1 MGSTIRIRFIGFQ
14 LKRWLR
20 ACDKILATAALE
32 EDRLPFRMATDYSDL
47 IRVNITSGK
56 YDSAY
61 QGYNLRYYH
70 WKYVVFRA
78 QNVGFWKLRG
88 QLFKSISVFKHAD
101 GKLKGW
107 MGGIPSGEMD
117 SGNVSWLG
125 TGDKG
130 RRLPIALY
138 ARWME
143 FGRRGQPERPLFQPT
158 LVEYRTGKAISQFA
172 RSMAKIKG
180 AWR

>member
-1 MGSTIRIRFIGFQ
+1 MINIRFIGFQ
-14 LKRWLR
+14 LRRWYR
-20 ACDKILATAALE
+20 ACDKELLTAKLE
-32 EDRLPFRMATDYSDL
+32 TDRLPFRMATDYADL
-47 IRVNITSGK
+47 IRVNITTAK
-56 YDSAY
+56 YGSAY
-61 QGYNLRYYH
+61 QAYNLRYFD
-70 WKYVVFRA
+70 WKYNVFNA
-78 QNVGFWKLRG
+78 KGHFWKLRG
-88 QLFKSISVFKHAD
+88 ELLKAISVFKHKD

-125 TGDKG
+125 KGDKG

-158 LVEYRTGKAISQFA
+158 LVEYRTGKAIEQFG

-180 AWR
+180 AWI